1 MAYNSYRKT
10 SDFDDRVLGPT
21 VEFLEKQKE
30 DPSLPQGVDLKLVM
44 INTLQQA
51 DRLAI
56 EALQS
61 LRSNYEDSAWLTV
74 GLGMIAYVL
83 AMFGIEGAYHLL
95 TGNQYLLWSS
105 LVGASAAVAGS
116 VWYFR
121 RTYQLRSGNVR
132 HQVNDIR
139 AAIAREQGTM
149 PASEDDE
156 PALGLILRLWPEMPA
171 WARYRRSSFY
181 QRNPVTSIVVA
192 GLLVGTFQFGLLGIL
207 GGLVALG
214 LAACSIALYLW
225 TKAGN
230 ARDDGEMLEDWN
242 RKVQTLASM
251 IERKLEEL

>member
-1 MAYNSYRKT
+1 MIHSTFRLT
-10 SDFDDRVLGPT
+10 PGVGPYLEARLWEAGIRSWA
-21 VEFLEKQKE
+21 EF
-30 DPSLPQGVDLKLVM
+30 PHVPG
-44 INTLQQA
+44 A
-51 DRLAI
+51 
-56 EALQS
+56 ALS
-61 LRSNYEDSAWLTV
+61 PPLHAR
-74 GLGMIAYVL
+74 
-83 AMFGIEGAYHLL
+83 
-95 TGNQYLLWSS
+95 
-105 LVGASAAVAGS
+105 
-116 VWYFR
+116 
-121 RTYQLRSGNVR
+121 
-132 HQVNDIR
+132 IR

-214 LAACSIALYLW
+214 LVACSIALYLW